1 MEISFI
7 MEKVDPSVRLYVPLP
22 IEALRDSL
30 QNKKS
35 AFLSAGYAYC
45 RYFKKH
51 RAGKESI
58 EMNERLVRFRVFPLV
73 MLTSIG
79 IYLSDG
85 VYFI

>member
-1 MEISFI
+1 
-7 MEKVDPSVRLYVPLP
+7 MEKGDPSVRLYVPLP

-58 EMNERLVRFRVFPLV
+58 EMNERLVCVRVFPLV

-79 IYLSDG
+79 IFLSVG
-85 VYFI
+85 VFFI

>member
-1 MEISFI
+1 
-7 MEKVDPSVRLYVPLP
+7 MEKGDPSVRLYVPLP

-30 QNKKS
+30 QNIKS

-58 EMNERLVRFRVFPLV
+58 KINARLIRFRVFLLV
-73 MLTSIG
+73 ILMSIG
-79 IYLSDG
+79 IYLSVG
-85 VYFI
+85 VFFI